1 VFWVLQAFLSNVLPA
16 LVSSGILPMVTSQE
30 AATLRFVLV
39 GLGLVLLVI
48 FRPQGVLGDK
58 RELTFVK

>member
-1 VFWVLQAFLSNVLPA
+1 MLS
-16 LVSSGILPMVTSQE
+16 SQQ

>member
-16 LVSSGILPMVTSQE
+16 LVSSGILPMVTSQQ